1 MKKKAPRKNW
11 RTTHYGGLDVLFAS
25 ATEPLPKGERLTYL
39 TKVYEALHSI
49 QTGESPTR
57 EDWQL
62 CIDAVNIMTILVTEM
77 NVCADED
84 GLIDDAANALARAR
98 KRFFETGKIRFDG
111 QGLAA
116 VRAVVEDYS
125 TCIETFPARIMIQA
139 HRTMQLKIQEMYGAK
154 TPKVKQ
160 EQ

>member
-1 MKKKAPRKNW
+1 MKKKTHRKVW
-11 RTTHYGGLDVLFAS
+11 RKTTHYSGLDVLFAS
-25 ATEPLPKGERLTYL
+25 AIEPLPEKDRLLYL

-49 QTGESPTR
+49 QTSESPTR
-57 EDWQL
+57 DDWQM

-77 NVCADED
+77 HVCADED

-116 VRAVVEDYS
+116 VRAVIEDYT
-125 TCIETFPARIMIQA
+125 TCIETFPARTMIQA
-139 HRTMQLKIQEMYGAK
+139 HRTMELRVREKYGK
-154 TPKVKQ
+154 PTPKAKQ
-160 EQ
+160 E